1 MNDRLAPAAPIAGIA
16 VFVGAWELFV
26 RAFDVRPFVLL
37 PPSKMVAELANSPRA
52 YLDESWVTAWHAVAG
67 LVLGLTVGVAIGA
80 VLAASRFL
88 EQAATPVLTLVQ
100 VTPWV
105 AYIASVVLWL
115 QRGDRPVLFIVMLV
129 SVPAFAFATVS
140 GLRSADPAAREL
152 LASVDASRWEMLW
165 RLRLPSAMPSV
176 LTAAKYNTGLALAAA
191 YFTEGG
197 NLAND
202 GLGAIGKRAQSF
214 NNGTVLWTSIL
225 CTALLGI
232 IGLSL
237 VTLTERRLLGWH
249 ASQRRVPAE

>member
-1 MNDRLAPAAPIAGIA
+1 MSRRATGFAPIVGVV
-16 VFVGAWELFV
+16 VFVGVWELFV
-26 RAFDVRPFVLL
+26 RALDVRPFVLL
-37 PPSKMVAELANSPRA
+37 PPSRMLAQLADAPRS
-52 YLDESWVTAWHAVAG
+52 YLRESWVTAWHAVVG
-67 LVLGLTVGVAIGA
+67 LLLGLAVGVAIGA

-105 AYIASVVLWL
+105 AYIASVVIWL
-115 QRGDRPVLFIVMLV
+115 QSGYRPVLFIVGLV
-129 SVPAFAFATVS
+129 SVPAFAFATVA

-165 RLRLPSAMPSV
+165 RLRLPSALPSV
-176 LTAAKYNTGLALAAA
+176 LTAAKYNAGLALAAA
-191 YFTEGG
+191 YFTEGA

-214 NNGTVLWTSIL
+214 NNGAVLWTSIL

-232 IGLSL
+232 VGLAAI
-237 VTLTERRLLGWH
+237 TLAERRLLGWH
-249 ASQRRVPAE
+249 ASQRHLPTD